1 MGTKPPDPEKF
12 SLPPNDERDRI
23 LAEMTTKQR
32 DTALAYIKDPG
43 ISKAEA
49 ARRGGY
55 KFTRNSRIQQVFK
68 PIVKKLGAVL
78 RKEFGVTDIDIAR
91 VVFDAIN
98 AVKVKVVYRKTF
110 SEDGKLIKSEPVTI
124 RNPDHSIRL
133 KAVALATRTPLFAPH
148 INIDLRTTTDQTS
161 VDALNDRMRRNEV
174 KAEFEVEN
182 AVS

>member
-1 MGTKPPDPEKF
+1 MGTKPPDPENF

-23 LAEMTTKQR
+23 LAKMTTKQR
-32 DTALAYIKDPG
+32 NTALAYIKDPG

-55 KFTRNSRIQQVFK
+55 QFTRNSRIQQVFK
-68 PIVKKLGAVL
+68 PIIKKLGAVL
-78 RKEFGVTDIDIAR
+78 HKEFGVTDADIAR
-91 VVFDAIN
+91 VVYDAIN
-98 AVKVKVVYRKTF
+98 AVKIRVVYRKTF

-133 KAVALATRTPLFAPH
+133 KAAALATRTPLFAPH
-148 INIDLRTTTDQTS
+148 INIDLRNTVEKSS
-161 VDALNDRMRRNEV
+161 VDALNARMQQNEV
-174 KAEFEVEN
+174 EAEFEVSD